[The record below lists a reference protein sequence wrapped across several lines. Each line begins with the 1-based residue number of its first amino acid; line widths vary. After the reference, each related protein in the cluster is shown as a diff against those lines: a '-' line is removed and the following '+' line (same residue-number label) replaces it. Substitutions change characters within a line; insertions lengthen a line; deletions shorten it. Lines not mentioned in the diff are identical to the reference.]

1 MRRGSGVSGGG
12 AGGLDVAP
20 PARTRGTAT
29 WSSRYTAVVMAA
41 DDAMMSV
48 EVDRRRAGVVP
59 RKSHSGAGMETDTS
73 SGEATRTMTDSGA
86 GVG

>member
-12 AGGLDVAP
+12 AGGLDAAP
-20 PARTRGTAT
+20 RASTRGTVT
-29 WSSRYTAVVMAA
+29 WSSRYTAVVMPA
-41 DDAMMSV
+41 DDVMTSV
-48 EVDRRRAGVVP
+48 AVDRRRAGVAP